1 MKIRSNRPTE
11 PEPNPPVQVEVVQ
24 AAAYPLI
31 PRNSDGPYK
40 ERVVDI
46 MLQNPGDD
54 LAWYYWKR
62 IPELHYLT
70 RYIANALSV
79 VKLYIGTTK
88 GDPKSQPEQVS
99 KRHWANDLINGFAGG
114 STGQSE
120 LLDRL
125 ALHLTVPGDSVIMG
139 PKDPSARLPY
149 PYDQWRVWST
159 NEVTSRNGQ
168 IFLKRVG
175 SYQEEPIPRGV
186 LAVRIWRPDPQYHEK
201 ADSPVKAAFTVLREL
216 DLLDKH
222 VAATA
227 ISRLAGAGVYWIP
240 DEITFPAEEVETE
253 GVEVDPF
260 VRHLTEV
267 MSLAIKNQDSAAAV
281 VPIIIR
287 ANADAI
293 KDIRHDT
300 FSTPFDEK
308 VPELRLTALRRLA
321 LGMDVPPE
329 ILLGQAQSTSW
340 SAWQTDEST
349 LRVHLVPL
357 LTLIASS
364 LTVGWLQPLLA
375 EIPLSDVQRAD
386 AENLVVYFDYSNLKI
401 RQDISGDAQALYD
414 RHEIDAN
421 ALRLATGYS
430 SNSKPDDKELARQIL
445 LSLVRNNPNLAGYA
459 INALRENFGLDELPE
474 ACDFAC
480 EPAQGRP
487 PSGEPAETTEPSTPL
502 PGDRSQDKQTDPPPV
517 PAIDGD
523 QGNNEV
529 K

>member
-1 MKIRSNRPTE
+1 MKTRSNRPQ
-11 PEPNPPVQVEVVQ
+11 PEPNPPVEVIQ
-24 AAAYPLI
+24 AAAYPLV
-31 PRNSDGPYK
+31 PRQSDGPYK

-54 LAWYYWKR
+54 LAWYYWKK

-70 RYIANALSV
+70 RYVANALSI

-88 GDPKSQPEQVS
+88 GDPKSNPEELRP
-99 KRHWANDLINGFAGG
+99 RHYANDLLANFAGG
-114 STGQSE
+114 PIGQSD

-125 ALHLTVPGDSVIMG
+125 ALHLTVPGDSVIIG
-139 PKDPSARLPY
+139 PRDPSTRLAY
-149 PYDQWRVWST
+149 PFEQWKVWST

-168 IFLKRVG
+168 VFIKKIG
-175 SYQEEPIPRGV
+175 SYQETPIPPGA

-227 ISRLAGAGVYWIP
+227 VSRISGAGIYWIP
-240 DEITFPAEEVETE
+240 DEITFAAEDVETE
-253 GVEVDPF
+253 GVEIDPF

-267 MSLAIKNQDSAAAV
+267 ASIAIKNPDSAAAV
-281 VPIIIR
+281 LPVIIR
-287 ANADAI
+287 AQAEYIAA
-293 KDIRHDT
+293 IRHDT
-300 FSTPFDEK
+300 FSTPFDER

-364 LTVGWLQPLLA
+364 LTVGWLRPTLEEL
-375 EIPLSDVQRAD
+375 PLSDKDREEAQ
-386 AENLVVYFDYSNLKI
+386 NLVVWFDYSNLKI
-401 RQDISGDAQALYD
+401 RQDVSGDAQALFD
-414 RHEIDAN
+414 RHAIDED
-421 ALRLATGYS
+421 ALRLNSGYS
-430 SNSKPDDKELARQIL
+430 SNSKPTNEELARQIL

-459 INALRENFGLDELPE
+459 INALRTEFGLTELPE

-487 PSGEPAETTEPSTPL
+487 PSGDPAETTEPATPL

-523 QGNNEV
+523 QSNNEV

>member
-1 MKIRSNRPTE
+1 MKTRSTRPQPALE
-11 PEPNPPVQVEVVQ
+11 APPEVIQ
-24 AAAYPLI
+24 AAAYPLV
-31 PRNSDGPYK
+31 PRASDGAYK

-46 MLQNPGDD
+46 MLQNPGDE

-88 GDPKSQPEQVS
+88 GDPKANPEELRP
-99 KRHWANDLINGFAGG
+99 RHYANDLLANFAGG
-114 STGQSE
+114 PLGQSE

-125 ALHLTVPGDSVIMG
+125 SLHLTVPGDSVIIG
-139 PKDPSARLPY
+139 PRDPSTRLPY

-159 NEVTSRNGQ
+159 AEVTARNGQ
-168 IFLKRVG
+168 IFLKRIG
-175 SYQEEPIPRGV
+175 SYQEEPIPAGA
-186 LAVRIWRPDPQYHEK
+186 LAVRIWRPDPQFHEK

-227 ISRLAGAGVYWIP
+227 VSRISGAGIYWIP
-240 DEITFPAEEVETE
+240 DEITFASDEVETE
-253 GVEVDPF
+253 GAEVDPF

-267 MSLAIKNQDSAAAV
+267 ASIAIKNPDSAAAV
-281 VPIIIR
+281 LPVIIR
-287 ANADAI
+287 AQAEYIAA
-293 KDIRHDT
+293 IRHDT

-364 LTVGWLQPLLA
+364 LTVGWLKPTLDEL
-375 EIPLSDVQRAD
+375 PLSAKDREE
-386 AENLVVYFDYSNLKI
+386 AENLVVWFDYSNLKI
-401 RQDISGDAQALYD
+401 RQDVSGDAQALFD
-414 RHEIDAN
+414 RHAIDED
-421 ALRLATGYS
+421 ALRLNSGYS
-430 SNSKPDDKELARQIL
+430 SNSKPTNEELSRQIL

-459 INALRENFGLDELPE
+459 INALRENFGLTDLPE

-480 EPAQGRP
+480 EAPVGRP
-487 PSGEPAETTEPSTPL
+487 PEGEPPATTDPVTPL

-523 QGNNEV
+523 QSNNEV

>member
-1 MKIRSNRPTE
+1 MRTRSNRPIE
-11 PEPNPPVQVEVVQ
+11 QDQSALQ
-24 AAAYPLI
+24 AAAYPLQ
-31 PRNSDGPYK
+31 PRRKDTNGQY
-40 ERVVDI
+40 EARV
-46 MLQNPGDD
+46 LD
-54 LAWYYWKR
+54 LILNESADNQAWYYWGAT
-62 IPELHYLT
+62 PELHYLT

-88 GDPKSQPEQVS
+88 GDPKSAPEHVG
-99 KRHWANDLINGFAGG
+99 KRHYANELLANFAGG
-114 STGQSE
+114 GVGQSD

-125 ALHLTVPGDSVIMG
+125 ALHLTVTGDSVLIG
-139 PKDPSARLPY
+139 PKPTGSLPPY

-168 IFLKRVG
+168 IFVRRIG
-175 SYQEEPIPRGV
+175 SRQEDPIPSSAM
-186 LAVRIWRPDPQYHEK
+186 AVRIWRPHPQFHER
-201 ADSPVKAAFTVLREL
+201 ADSPVKSSFTVLREL

-222 VAATA
+222 VAASA
-227 ISRLAGAGVYWIP
+227 VSRLAGAGIYWIP
-240 DEITFPAEEVETE
+240 DEITFPSEEVETE

-267 MSLAIKNQDSAAAV
+267 MSLSIKNQGTAAAV

-287 ANADAI
+287 AQAEAI
-293 KDIRHDT
+293 AAIRHDT
-300 FSTPFDEK
+300 FATAFDER
-308 VPELRLTALRRLA
+308 VPELRMTALRRLA

-329 ILLGQAQSTSW
+329 ILLGQSESTSW

-364 LTVGWLQPLLA
+364 LTVGWLKPTLDEL
-375 EIPLSDVQRAD
+375 PLSAAERKE
-386 AENLVVYFDYSNLKI
+386 AENLVVWFDYSNLKI
-401 RQDISGDAQALYD
+401 RQDVSGDAQALYD
-414 RHEIDAN
+414 RHEIDAD

-430 SNSKPDDKELARQIL
+430 ANSQPDNKELARQIL

-459 INALRENFGLDELPE
+459 LNALRENFGITDLPE

-480 EPAQGRP
+480 EAVIGRP
-487 PSGEPAETTEPSTPL
+487 PEGDPPATTEPATPL
-502 PGDRSQDKQTDPPPV
+502 PDDRSQDKQTDPPPL

-523 QGNNEV
+523 QNNNEV